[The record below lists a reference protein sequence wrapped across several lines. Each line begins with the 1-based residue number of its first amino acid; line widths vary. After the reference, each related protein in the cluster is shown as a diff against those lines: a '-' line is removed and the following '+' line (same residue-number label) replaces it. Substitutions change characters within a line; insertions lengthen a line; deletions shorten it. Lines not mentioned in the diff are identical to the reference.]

1 MFKKYKMWQCDYCA
15 VINEYNNTE
24 QNIII
29 CKNCNIEDKFLVL
42 ITHQII

>member
-1 MFKKYKMWQCDYCA
+1 MWQCDYCA